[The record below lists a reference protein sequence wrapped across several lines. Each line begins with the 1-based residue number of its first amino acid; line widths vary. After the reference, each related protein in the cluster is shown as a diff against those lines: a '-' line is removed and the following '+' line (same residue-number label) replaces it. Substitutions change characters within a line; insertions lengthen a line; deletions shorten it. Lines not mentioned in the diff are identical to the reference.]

1 MTIIAIAFNTGRQYS
16 AEGQR
21 IVAQVLEIEIV
32 GGVPAYLFAFADLDR
47 HIYGRA
53 TCYGEFLQDNVM
65 KTYDAGNYA
74 GTWSTA
80 DFHDAH
86 EYYRE
91 LTHS

>member
-32 GGVPAYLFAFADLDR
+32 GGVPTYHFAFADLDR

-53 TCYGEFLQDNVM
+53 ICFGEFLQKNIM
-65 KTYDAGNYA
+65 ASYDAGTYQS
-74 GTWSTA
+74 TWSDA
-80 DFHDAH
+80 DFQDAH
-86 EYYRE
+86 DYYRE